1 MKSYSASA
9 STLPEIKIEEPSIS
23 TGESRYFLTTKGYRV
38 DTISKVGQE
47 VEALL
52 SAKDSINIPEEWVRI
67 ALEQEGP
74 ANIEL
79 PSPSLTA
86 EDWERVTRKFWRSL
100 VRNRAFTSTPARNEI
115 VALEEMPSAWPEII
129 RKRSSHQ
136 TNVHGVVQRTKSGT
150 GSPDPL
156 GL

>member
-23 TGESRYFLTTKGYRV
+23 TGESRYLLTTKGYRV

-74 ANIEL
+74 ANSEL

-86 EDWERVTRKFWRSL
+86 HLAK
-100 VRNRAFTSTPARNEI
+100 
-115 VALEEMPSAWPEII
+115 
-129 RKRSSHQ
+129 
-136 TNVHGVVQRTKSGT
+136 
-150 GSPDPL
+150 
-156 GL
+156 